1 MKPTIKKQSIL
12 KGLLL
17 MALAANISWDQHWAD
32 LQETDLLQVSG
43 DSETRSSKPNETATS
58 ETIYAPAPARKPNPN
73 AARPGNSGPNARRD
87 AELAAHRDS
96 EELELEPAQPETAVR
111 AKPVNATVCGVG
123 IRLEFKEKKDRNG
136 DAYVHINV
144 LPRIKQEGEKTM
156 KAFDFT
162 ARGTLKENLGTTD
175 DVETI
180 TQKAKTEAKKRL
192 KGIANCGSNEL
203 VAANTSSTSSSTR
216 SIREDEESDEEGF
229 SELRG
234 GGTSRLTSRD
244 RSERRLTRAEAKR
257 LKEAKAKCRVDEDGV
272 KLSATERSRCQLR
285 LIGEID
291 YKYGNE
297 RSGKRAAE
305 RKLKS
310 IVNGQL
316 KASVKSKLMSKDP
329 SKVEEG
335 EEMLD
340 DMIAQVS
347 DLANELDL
355 DPRKS
360 ERMIHQL
367 EGMKAGSEVYRKSRE
382 FQEESRE
389 LRTELQQAYMQYQQ
403 TRDPMI
409 GMQIQGLLQQYNEL
423 QSQMSSELTY
433 GPYQELLQH
442 RAYMSASEFNQ
453 WSQPYDLLRRDML
466 SMLNGGNGASQFG
479 SQFGGPF
486 SAPGNLMQYRS
497 SLSPMRSYGLTL
509 PGQAPSWNL
518 GTMGLSNGS
527 FQTGFGAQRP
537 TGFGPTNFGGQPSA
551 LGFGAP
557 GSFQNNWG
565 AGWNQQNTGFGLNT
579 GSNWNTNGSWNT
591 GAGFGTSNTFGAPS
605 SFNNGTSWNNNSATF
620 GTTNS
625 LNGGFGRTGTT
636 FGFGSPGQNSF
647 MTNGTTGRGASQI
660 GNIPPAP
667 GAATRGL

>member
-12 KGLLL
+12 KGFLLL
-17 MALAANISWDQHWAD
+17 ALAANISWDQHWAD

-43 DSETRSSKPNETATS
+43 DAETRPSKPNAETVATS
-58 ETIYAPAPARKPNPN
+58 ETIYETAPPRKPNPN
-73 AARPGNSGPNARRD
+73 AARAGNNGPNARRD
-87 AELAAHRDS
+87 AELAARREQ
-96 EELELEPAQPETAVR
+96 EETELEPAQPEAAVR
-111 AKPVNATVCGVG
+111 AKPVNTMVCGVG

-136 DAYVHINV
+136 DAYVYINV
-144 LPRIKQEGEKTM
+144 LPRIKQAGKKTM

-180 TQKAKTEAKKRL
+180 TEQAKTEAKKRL
-192 KGIANCGSNEL
+192 KGIANCGSSEL
-203 VAANTSSTSSSTR
+203 VAANASSSSSSTH
-216 SIREDEESDEEGF
+216 SIREDDETSDEDGL
-229 SELRG
+229 SETRG

-257 LKEAKAKCRVDEDGV
+257 LKEAKAKCKVDEDGNR
-272 KLSATERSRCQLR
+272 LSSAERARCNLR

-316 KASVKSKLMSKDP
+316 KASVKTKLMSKDP

-389 LRTELQQAYMQYQQ
+389 LRSELQQAHMQYQQ
-403 TRDPMI
+403 TRDPMV
-409 GMQIQGLLQQYNEL
+409 GMQLQGLMQQYNEL

-466 SMLNGGNGASQFG
+466 SMLGGGQNQFG
-479 SQFGGPF
+479 SQFGGF

-518 GTMGLSNGS
+518 GTMGLSNGG
-527 FQTGFGAQRP
+527 FQSGLGLQRP
-537 TGFGPTNFGGQPSA
+537 NGFGPTNFGGQPSA
-551 LGFGAP
+551 LGFGSP

-579 GSNWNTNGSWNT
+579 GNNWNTSGSWNT
-591 GAGFGTSNTFGAPS
+591 GGGFGTSNTFGAPNT
-605 SFNNGTSWNNNSATF
+605 FNNGTTWNNNSATF

-625 LNGGFGRTGTT
+625 LNGGFGRTGST
-636 FGFGSPGQNSF
+636 FGFSSPGQNSF